1 MDSNIGSALALRA
14 ELEERNIELKVE
26 GQDLA
31 LKVPSGKLQ
40 PALRDAV
47 TAHKQSLLDLLQN
60 KPVALRTTCAA
71 SDNDPDEIPA
81 ALRHTGPPCAACD
94 TTDWW
99 IPRRGMLACSQCHPY
114 LRPGRL
120 VASLPHDDDLI
131 EAYEERAAIM
141 EYEAGMPRCLAEL
154 AAARNQQTGS
164 PPEHE
169 QAKQQVPRV
178 EPQQAKLHPARPEP
192 KQAKQGP
199 SRPKP
204 EFANQEPSRP
214 GAELANQ
221 ERSQS
226 DLKHAKQQPSS
237 PRPLPSAFTG
247 LGTRAIDS

>member
-1 MDSNIGSALALRA
+1 MDSDIGSALALRA

-31 LKVPSGKLQ
+31 LKVPSGKLH

-47 TAHKQSLLDLLQN
+47 IAHKQSLLDLLQN
-60 KPVALRTTCAA
+60 KPVALRTTCAV

-81 ALRHTGPPCAACD
+81 ALRHTGPPCAACG

-99 IPRRGMLACSQCHPY
+99 IPRRGMLACLKCHPY
-114 LRPGRL
+114 LRPSRL
-120 VASLPHDDDLI
+120 VASLPHDDDDLI

-154 AAARNQQTGS
+154 ASARNQQTGS

-169 QAKQQVPRV
+169 QAKQQVQRV
-178 EPQQAKLHPARPEP
+178 ELKQAELHPARSEP
-192 KQAKQGP
+192 KQAKQ
-199 SRPKP
+199 
-204 EFANQEPSRP
+204 EPSRP
-214 GAELANQ
+214 GPE
-221 ERSQS
+221 
-226 DLKHAKQQPSS
+226 HAKQQPSS
-237 PRPLPSAFTG
+237 PRPLPSTFTG

>member
-1 MDSNIGSALALRA
+1 MDSDIGSALAVRA

-31 LKVPSGKLQ
+31 LKVPSGKLH

-47 TAHKQSLLDLLQN
+47 IAHKQSLLDLLQN

-71 SDNDPDEIPA
+71 SDSDPDEIPA
-81 ALRHTGPPCAACD
+81 ALRHTGPPCAACG

-99 IPRRGMLACSQCHPY
+99 IPRRGMLACLQCHPF

-120 VASLPHDDDLI
+120 VASLPHDDDDLI
-131 EAYEERAAIM
+131 DAYEERAAIM

-154 AAARNQQTGS
+154 VAARNQQTGP
-164 PPEHE
+164 PPEHG
-169 QAKQQVPRV
+169 QAKQQIPRV
-178 EPQQAKLHPARPEP
+178 EPTQ
-192 KQAKQGP
+192 
-199 SRPKP
+199 
-204 EFANQEPSRP
+204 
-214 GAELANQ
+214 
-221 ERSQS
+221 
-226 DLKHAKQQPSS
+226 AKQQPSS